1 MLARKGSDSNR
12 SKRYIFDVIVFSA
25 KHKIKL
31 PYWEFFYG
39 AAKKTRTSMSLAHN
53 DLNVTRLPISPWPH
67 RYLTHQDLSHIQK

>member
-25 KHKIKL
+25 KHKKKL

-39 AAKKTRTSMSLAHN
+39 AAKKSWLRFARRF
-53 DLNVTRLPISPWPH
+53 VVARLTPH
-67 RYLTHQDLSHIQK
+67 RHTPVCLSS